1 MNKWDLPPPTFDENL
16 LPHQLFERFISN
28 EELER
33 ICDESTRYARQKG
46 NHNFIMTKRKLKA
59 FLAIIIVSGY
69 ASLPRQDMYWQT
81 RDDTNNRLVSSMMS
95 RGEFEECK
103 RYLHLCDNDH
113 LDKNDKFSK
122 VRPLFDSL
130 NKQCL
135 ENYIPEQHVSVD
147 ESMVPYFG
155 KHGAK
160 QYIHGKPIKFGYKMW
175 VMAKPLGYC
184 IQFRPY
190 AGKDAAFTEYGDIGL
205 GLGAAVV
212 AHLLKMLPPHPG
224 SNYHAVMD
232 NFFTSTKLIR
242 YLQLKSISA
251 TGTVRLCRMENPPL
265 KDVKMMEKEARGA
278 SDVAV
283 DANINMAAVRWK
295 DNKVVNV
302 LSTFAGKDPV
312 QKVKRYSQE
321 AKKRIDIP
329 QPKVVHVYNRYMGGV
344 DRLDQNLA
352 AYMINL
358 RSKKWWWPLFRFCI
372 DVAINN
378 AYQLYRIKQLNEG
391 ESRMDALEFRRVIV
405 ETYYKNYK
413 TKNDSVALYPKSAT
427 KNHVRMAE
435 ENHHWI
441 RKGTQRCCAK
451 NGCKGTSKFFCIKCN
466 VGLHPKCFESFHF
479 E

>member
-1 MNKWDLPPPTFDENL
+1 
-16 LPHQLFERFISN
+16 
-28 EELER
+28 
-33 ICDESTRYARQKG
+33 
-46 NHNFIMTKRKLKA
+46 
-59 FLAIIIVSGY
+59 
-69 ASLPRQDMYWQT
+69 
-81 RDDTNNRLVSSMMS
+81 
-95 RGEFEECK
+95 
-103 RYLHLCDNDH
+103 
-113 LDKNDKFSK
+113 
-122 VRPLFDSL
+122 
-130 NKQCL
+130 
-135 ENYIPEQHVSVD
+135 
-147 ESMVPYFG
+147 
-155 KHGAK
+155 
-160 QYIHGKPIKFGYKMW
+160 
-175 VMAKPLGYC
+175 
-184 IQFRPY
+184 
-190 AGKDAAFTEYGDIGL
+190 
-205 GLGAAVV
+205 
-212 AHLLKMLPPHPG
+212 
-224 SNYHAVMD
+224 
-232 NFFTSTKLIR
+232 
-242 YLQLKSISA
+242 
-251 TGTVRLCRMENPPL
+251 
-265 KDVKMMEKEARGA
+265 
-278 SDVAV
+278 
-283 DANINMAAVRWK
+283 MAAVRWK

-441 RKGTQRCCAK
+441 RKGTQRRCAK

-466 VGLHPKCFESFHF
+466 VGLHPECFESFHF